1 MVMELVDCITHLDTL
16 PGYMWGTHIALDIY
30 SNSGMFPLVSHG
42 LSHVVSG
49 MSNEMFYAI
58 LLLRQAYVTVLFKC
72 AYVQNEYYTRKMNY
86 DAMWL
91 LMRTTVFSIL
101 MMPICYSY
109 YIIAFSYS
117 YSVILLLSSTSV
129 ATKLTSTS
137 SK

>member
-1 MVMELVDCITHLDTL
+1 MHLVWRCCSGTGVDCTCAHLDTL
-16 PGYMWGTHIALDIY
+16 PSYVWGTHVALDIY
-30 SNSGMFPLVSHG
+30 SDSGMFPLVSHG

-58 LLLRQAYVTVLFKC
+58 LLLRQAYVTVLFQC

-109 YIIAFSYS
+109 YIMLFHIHIPSQCM
-117 YSVILLLSSTSV
+117 
-129 ATKLTSTS
+129 
-137 SK
+137 

>member
-16 PGYMWGTHIALDIY
+16 PSYMWGTHIALDIY

-58 LLLRQAYVTVLFKC
+58 LLFRQAYVTVLFQY

-91 LMRTTVFSIL
+91 LMRTTVFSIP

-109 YIIAFSYS
+109 YIIIFHIHIPSYMVFSFVCEEIEY
-117 YSVILLLSSTSV
+117 
-129 ATKLTSTS
+129 
-137 SK
+137 